1 MHALSFF
8 ILFSIVV
15 LWLMLY
21 FLFVTLPDELAS
33 FSVWLSLS
41 MCWSA
46 LPSLYALLLP
56 LYYSSYFDFAPF
68 QLLSI
73 SSNMLS
79 FACSCS
85 IFDSI
90 AMFSFHQVDNTSFKW
105 FCGICVSLSHIFY
118 YNDLFII
125 SYRSLFVFH
134 IFGFCISYLP
144 DFSVVVLVVVMLRSA
159 QVFTITVGAFF
170 YYCSQNSQC
179 YCWSHLS

>member
-15 LWLMLY
+15 LWLMPY
-21 FLFVTLPDELAS
+21 FLFVCLPYELAS

-46 LPSLYALLLP
+46 LPSLYALLLL
-56 LYYSSYFDFAPF
+56 LYYCSYFDFAPF
-68 QLLSI
+68 HSLFI

-90 AMFSFHQVDNTSFKW
+90 AMFSIHQVDNTSCIL

-144 DFSVVVLVVVMLRSA
+144 DFLVVVLVVVMLRPA

-179 YCWSHLS
+179 YCWSHLN

>member
-1 MHALSFF
+1 MP
-8 ILFSIVV
+8 
-15 LWLMLY
+15 Y
-21 FLFVTLPDELAS
+21 FLFVSLPYELAS
-33 FSVWLSLS
+33 FSLWLSLS

-46 LPSLYALLLP
+46 LSSLYALLLL
-56 LYYSSYFDFAPF
+56 LYYYSYFDFAPF
-68 QLLSI
+68 HSLFI

-90 AMFSFHQVDNTSFKW
+90 AMFNIHQVDNTSCIL

-134 IFGFCISYLP
+134 IPGFCIYYLP
-144 DFSVVVLVVVMLRSA
+144 DFLVVVLVVVMLRPV

-170 YYCSQNSQC
+170 YYCSQTSQC
-179 YCWSHLS
+179 YCWSHLN